1 MIRFPLALSQVG
13 FPLHPVKPNL
23 HSKACGGLV
32 LPGRRPAEWSGILSR
47 GTCLGRCR
55 PKLKECRVPDTQIG
69 FHLTTF
75 EALQAKKVKNDRAAV
90 RRAVT
95 LRLSTPVITRKL
107 YLLTKNP
114 GKYLPNCLVGIC
126 RSTTF
131 ASAFRKEQHKK
142 TIIDKIS
149 YRQVVRRACS
159 IMSMSKGNTNRQF
172 KEL

>member
-1 MIRFPLALSQVG
+1 MW
-13 FPLHPVKPNL
+13 N
-23 HSKACGGLV
+23 
-32 LPGRRPAEWSGILSR
+32 
-47 GTCLGRCR
+47 GTCLGRRR
-55 PKLKECRVPDTQIG
+55 PKLKKCRVPDTQIG

-75 EALQAKKVKNDRAAV
+75 EALRAKKVKNHRAAS
-90 RRAVT
+90 RREPLICPPT
-95 LRLSTPVITRKL
+95 SVITRKL
-107 YLLTKNP
+107 YLLTKIFE
-114 GKYLPNCLVGIC
+114 KKSRFCLVGIC

-131 ASAFRKEQHKK
+131 ASAFRKEQRIK